1 MARELR
7 QPSARLVKSGR
18 PSWPPIEGEQLL
30 KIRRL
35 ACALVAIA
43 LVLGVSAMASGSA
56 GAAKKAPVIKIILLA
71 ETKGESSAAVA
82 YYANGA
88 QLAADELGAKVEYTR
103 IPTPLTPAAALT
115 ALNQAIDQKP
125 NLIIG
130 FPSSAQIIALA
141 PTIKSSGIPV
151 LGLSSGEQTVANG
164 PYGAPNLFLIRPV
177 DTNIAVEETEYVINT
192 LKAKKIGLECVD
204 NATGVNGCNAAKK
217 VIEANK
223 KKGVSVFVERTNST
237 TATDMGEQA
246 RAMQGAD
253 VVLDFNFPNPLGV
266 MSNALVANGV
276 NVPHVDGASAGIQAA
291 AGLVK
296 GPAATNLKGVDDCVP
311 TDQTDKKST
320 KFVTDYKAKF
330 AGETPV
336 YSAAQVYDMVHFA
349 ADIAAKQGAVT
360 PKAVIKGLSTQAWS
374 GVCADYKGDA
384 IQVLSHTAD
393 IVKFDANGV
402 ETIEKELTFAPGQLP
417 FTVVTTIPTTTVAPT
432 TTTKAP

>member
-1 MARELR
+1 M
-7 QPSARLVKSGR
+7 
-18 PSWPPIEGEQLL
+18 
-30 KIRRL
+30 
-35 ACALVAIA
+35 A

-71 ETKGESSAAVA
+71 ETKGESSAAVP

-88 QLAADELGAKVEYTR
+88 QLAADQLGAKVEYTR
-103 IPTPLTPAAALT
+103 IPAPLTPALAQT
-115 ALNQAIDQKP
+115 ALLQAIDQKP

-177 DTNIAVEETEYVINT
+177 DTNVAVAETEYVTDT

-217 VIEANK
+217 VIAT

-237 TATDMGEQA
+237 TATDLTEQA
-246 RAMQGAD
+246 RAMNGAD
-253 VVLDFNFPNPLGV
+253 AILDFNFPNPLGV
-266 MSNALVANGV
+266 MSNQLVANGV

-291 AGLVK
+291 AGAVK
-296 GPAATNLKGVDDCVP
+296 GAAATNLKGVDDCVP
-311 TDQTDKKST
+311 TDQTDKQSK
-320 KFVTDYKAKF
+320 KFVTAYEGKY
-330 AGETPV
+330 AGEVPV
-336 YSAAQVYDMVHFA
+336 YSAAETYDMINFA
-349 ADIAAKQGAVT
+349 AAIAAKQGAVT
-360 PKAVIKGLSTQAWS
+360 PKAVLKGLATQAWA
-374 GVCADYKGDA
+374 GVCMNYKGDA
-384 IQVLSHTAD
+384 IQVLGHSAD
-393 IVKFDANGV
+393 IVKFDANGI
-402 ETIEKELTFAPGQLP
+402 ETIEKKLSFAPGQLP
-417 FTVVTTIPTTTVAPT
+417 FTVVTTVPTTTVAPT